1 MSPDL
6 LLQTILNGLLIG
18 SIYGLS
24 ALGLTLVWGIMDVVN
39 LAHGEIILLGAYLN
53 FWLFTLYGVNPL
65 VSLLLSLPFGVVVGW
80 IVHMS
85 LVRHVVGKSGLT
97 TLLLTF
103 GLSIFLNNAMLNL
116 WLPDT
121 RTVPWF
127 RTSFVAGGL
136 VLPGARLLAF
146 GVVLLMTA
154 ALYFFLLRT
163 YPGKAIRAVM
173 QDAEAAAAMGV
184 DTKAILRLSF
194 VIGTILATVAGNLI
208 SLVLPFS
215 PANALQ
221 YGIMSFVIVV
231 VGGLG
236 RPLGALLGGLLVG
249 LVESFTGTFLSQA
262 FSPAAVSVLLIVFL
276 LLRPGGLFGQAAR

>member
-1 MSPDL
+1 MSLSL
-6 LLQTILNGLLIG
+6 LFQAILNGLLIG

-65 VSLLLSLPFGVVVGW
+65 LSLALSIPLGIVVGW
-80 IVHMS
+80 ILHTA
-85 LVRHVVGKSGLT
+85 LIRHVVGKSGLT

-121 RTVPWF
+121 RTVPWL

-136 VLPGARLLAF
+136 VFPGARLLAF
-146 GVVLLMTA
+146 GIVLLMTA
-154 ALYFFLLRT
+154 ALYVFLVRT

-173 QDAEAAAAMGV
+173 QDPEAAAAMG
-184 DTKAILRLSF
+184 
-194 VIGTILATVAGNLI
+194 
-208 SLVLPFS
+208 
-215 PANALQ
+215 
-221 YGIMSFVIVV
+221 
-231 VGGLG
+231 
-236 RPLGALLGGLLVG
+236 
-249 LVESFTGTFLSQA
+249 
-262 FSPAAVSVLLIVFL
+262 
-276 LLRPGGLFGQAAR
+276 

>member
-1 MSPDL
+1 MSPSL
-6 LLQTILNGLLIG
+6 FLQAILNGLLIG

-39 LAHGEIILLGAYLN
+39 LAHGELILLGAYLN

-65 VSLLLSLPFGVVVGW
+65 LSLLLSIPLGVIVGF
-80 IVHMS
+80 ILHTS
-85 LVRHVVGKSGLT
+85 LIRHVVGKSGLT

-121 RTVPWF
+121 RTVAWL
-127 RTSFVAGGL
+127 RTSVVAGGV

-146 GVVLLMTA
+146 GVVLLMTTG
-154 ALYFFLLRT
+154 LYFFLLRT
-163 YPGKAIRAVM
+163 YSGKAIRAVM

-184 DTKAILRLSF
+184 NTGAILRLSF
-194 VIGTILATVAGNLI
+194 IIGTILATVAGNLI
-208 SLVLPFS
+208 CLVLPFA

-221 YGIMSFVIVV
+221 YAIMSFVIVV

-236 RPLGALLGGLLVG
+236 RPLGALLGGLMVG
-249 LVESFTGTFLSQA
+249 LVESFTGTFISQA
-262 FSPAAVSVLLIVFL
+262 YTPAAVSFLLIVFL